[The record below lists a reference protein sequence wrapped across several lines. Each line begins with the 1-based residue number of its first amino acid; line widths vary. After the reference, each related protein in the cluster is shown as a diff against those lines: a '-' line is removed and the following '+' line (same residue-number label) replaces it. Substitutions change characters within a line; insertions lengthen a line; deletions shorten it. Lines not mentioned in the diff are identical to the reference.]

1 MYGVNFSEEVLS
13 NISSTTV
20 ANAVL
25 KKLFPL
31 NEKSLISGVHLFGI
45 HLMTLKEARE
55 NISTREKN
63 IQLIPVEHCS
73 KSTLN
78 RRQHKFGNQLKQYV
92 QAEGS
97 KIYGND
103 QIILKQ
109 ISYSV
114 GNINF
119 QIDCEEK
126 NDTNNKKLISAVQA
140 IDLNYIPREGYQA
153 LAAVDSNLQCEWA
166 VSEQRLKITIEMN
179 QKIPITLIDLPLD
192 FAEYSNFE
200 STEIIQNVKKGGTQ
214 SVKDILKYIV
224 PVIISNEILDIS
236 NPIIHLRVSGDG

>member
-1 MYGVNFSEEVLS
+1 MYSINFSEEVQL
-13 NISSTTV
+13 NISSTIV

-73 KSTLN
+73 
-78 RRQHKFGNQLKQYV
+78 F
-92 QAEGS
+92 

-109 ISYSV
+109 ISSSV

-119 QIDCEEK
+119 QIDC
-126 NDTNNKKLISAVQA
+126 
-140 IDLNYIPREGYQA
+140 YQA
-153 LAAVDSNLQCEWA
+153 LAAIESNLQREWA
-166 VSEQRLKITIEMN
+166 ISEQRLKITIEMN

-192 FAEYSNFE
+192 FAKFSNFE
-200 STEIIQNVKKGGTQ
+200 STEIIQNIKKGGT
-214 SVKDILKYIV
+214 
-224 PVIISNEILDIS
+224 
-236 NPIIHLRVSGDG
+236 